1 MHKLIDYIDRE
12 MREYENE
19 VARGGE
25 LSAKDWECLKDLAK
39 TKMAILTNEAME
51 EDSRYSYRYD
61 GMDGTSRAR
70 GRGRNAKRDAMG
82 RYSSRNY
89 SYDDAKADMTAELH
103 ELMQKAP
110 DETTKRKL
118 QKFIDE
124 MQEV

>member
-25 LSAKDWECLKDLAK
+25 LSAKDLECLKDLAK

-51 EDSRYSYRYD
+51 DDNRYSYNYD
-61 GMDGTSRAR
+61 GMNGTSRAR
-70 GRGRNAKRDAMG
+70 GRGRNARRDAMG
-82 RYSSRNY
+82 RYSSDY
-89 SYDDAKADMTAELH
+89 SYDDAKADMESELH
-103 ELMQKAP
+103 ELMRKAP
-110 DETTKRKL
+110 DETTKRKF

-124 MQEV
+124 MREV

>member
-25 LSAKDWECLKDLAK
+25 LSAKDLECLKDLAK

-51 EDSRYSYRYD
+51 DD
-61 GMDGTSRAR
+61 NGTSRAR
-70 GRGRNAKRDAMG
+70 GRGRNARRDAMG
-82 RYSSRNY
+82 RYSSDY
-89 SYDDAKADMTAELH
+89 SYDDAKADMESELH
-103 ELMQKAP
+103 ELMRKAP
-110 DETTKRKL
+110 DETTKRKF

-124 MQEV
+124 MREV